1 MAIMK
6 LIVIITYKKEVE
18 NMKKL
23 YIKIKKYF
31 NLVVSWFTDD
41 WYDVYIDS
49 NLNHGQGPITND
61 KEDEKWN
68 FIM

>member
-41 WYDVYIDS
+41 WHDVYIDS

-61 KEDEKWN
+61 KEDEK
-68 FIM
+68 

>member
-6 LIVIITYKKEVE
+6 LIAIIAYKKEVK

-41 WYDVYIDS
+41 WHDIYMDG
-49 NLNHGQGPITND
+49 NMNHGQGPRRGD
-61 KEDEKWN
+61 MEDEK
-68 FIM
+68 

>member
-1 MAIMK
+1 
-6 LIVIITYKKEVE
+6 
-18 NMKKL
+18 MKKL

-41 WYDVYIDS
+41 WHDVYIDS

-61 KEDEKWN
+61 KENEKWN
-68 FIM
+68 FIT

>member
-6 LIVIITYKKEVE
+6 LIAIIAYKKEVK
-18 NMKKL
+18 NMKNL

-41 WYDVYIDS
+41 WHDVYVDS
-49 NLNHGQGPITND
+49 NLNHGQGPRRD
-61 KEDEKWN
+61 EDEK
-68 FIM
+68 

>member
-6 LIVIITYKKEVE
+6 LIVIITYKKEVK

-23 YIKIKKYF
+23 HIKIKKYF

-41 WYDVYIDS
+41 WHDIYFDS

-61 KEDEKWN
+61 TEGEK
-68 FIM
+68 

>member
-1 MAIMK
+1 
-6 LIVIITYKKEVE
+6 
-18 NMKKL
+18 MKKL

-41 WYDVYIDS
+41 WHDVYIDS

-61 KEDEKWN
+61 KENEK
-68 FIM
+68 

>member
-6 LIVIITYKKEVE
+6 LIVIITYKKEVK

-41 WYDVYIDS
+41 WHDVYIDS

-61 KEDEKWN
+61 KEDEK
-68 FIM
+68 

>member
-6 LIVIITYKKEVE
+6 LIVIITYKKEVK
-18 NMKKL
+18 NMKNL

-41 WYDVYIDS
+41 WHDVYIDS

-61 KEDEKWN
+61 KEDEK
-68 FIM
+68 

>member
-6 LIVIITYKKEVE
+6 LIVIITYKKEVK

-41 WYDVYIDS
+41 WHEVYMDS
-49 NLNHGQGPITND
+49 NLNHGQGPRRD
-61 KEDEKWN
+61 EDECK
-68 FIM
+68 

>member
-61 KEDEKWN
+61 KEDEK
-68 FIM
+68 